1 MAAGIDRRGFLAALG
16 GIAAVPPSHAGR
28 QVPVEGAV
36 GDGVADDTAAI
47 QAALDAAATG
57 GGSVHLPA
65 GRYRLTSPLRPASFV
80 TLAGDGAAT
89 VLAPNA
95 STARAAA
102 SLLPIISIL
111 PDVLC
116 CRDVRPVR
124 LMRLTGRQVRSL

>member
-65 GRYRLTSPLRPASFV
+65 GRYRLTSPLRPASLV
-80 TLAGDGAAT
+80 TLARNPSTPSLTISRFTPTGEAT
-89 VLAPNA
+89 TDTPHAMNWIALNPHLP
-95 STARAAA
+95 RAQ
-102 SLLPIISIL
+102 SSS
-111 PDVLC
+111 
-116 CRDVRPVR
+116 
-124 LMRLTGRQVRSL
+124 GSG